1 MTGKSRTSGGSQW
14 YTCGG
19 NTLDA
24 KTRPKNA
31 PSSMEMTP
39 KWPIW
44 SQNCRLTLPPFGQM
58 AVLAQN
64 VPFQNT
70 WRFLSSNL
78 SRVVPSHVFRSAPSS
93 SRVHMAT
100 A

>member
-14 YTCGG
+14 NTCGG
-19 NTLDA
+19 NTLDE

-44 SQNCRLTLPPFGQM
+44 SQNCRLCFELLIGM
-58 AVLAQN
+58 EKREVCKSKISVLG
-64 VPFQNT
+64 
-70 WRFLSSNL
+70 LK
-78 SRVVPSHVFRSAPSS
+78 
-93 SRVHMAT
+93 
-100 A
+100 